1 VAIRLLKSDWCCEV
15 KLNYFRLQIFLMI
28 GMDILQRLAETAVIT
43 EDFPQGGPLPVPEF
57 LR

>member
-1 VAIRLLKSDWCCEV
+1 
-15 KLNYFRLQIFLMI
+15 MI